1 MKNTS
6 FSSISRLDIQN
17 FAYVTPVNG
26 LVETPVELKY
36 TDGRVEKLTVA
47 ARNDNKGG
55 AWTIDGGI

>member
-6 FSSISRLDIQN
+6 FSTISRFYIQN
-17 FAYVTPVNG
+17 FAYVTSVNG
-26 LVETPVELKY
+26 LVKKTVKMKY
-36 TDGRVEKLTVA
+36 TDGRVKELTVA